1 MATMVATTVTM
12 HRSDFAVQDAWQTKT
27 FRCVE
32 RTGDFKQFLN
42 DAGLPRILGEIV
54 ERMSGVGATM
64 TMGIHDNMFY
74 RIYPREKVNTNAGD
88 VHLPHITYARPI
100 ALEDGEDLSAAFDPR
115 GYPKLLRNVVAR
127 DQDAIVAYLAER
139 NAGRTMRMLDY
150 TEAIK
155 SGAPRR
161 LASPRVEPRTS

>member
-1 MATMVATTVTM
+1 MFFNEAAQAVTM
-12 HRSDFAVQDAWQTKT
+12 GRRGSVGLALLVLYYFHDAVITVLPKPIDDLLL
-27 FRCVE
+27 RC
-32 RTGDFKQFLN
+32 L
-42 DAGLPRILGEIV
+42 
-54 ERMSGVGATM
+54 
-64 TMGIHDNMFY
+64 
-74 RIYPREKVNTNAGD
+74 YPREKVNTNAGD
-88 VHLPHITYARPI
+88 VHLPHVTYARPI
-100 ALEDGEDLSAAFDPR
+100 ALKDGEDLSAAFDPR

>member
-32 RTGDFKQFLN
+32 RTGDFKQFLS

-54 ERMSGVGATM
+54 ERLSGVGATM

-74 RIYPREKVNTNAGD
+74 RTEHGLLKDKVNLPVPLDGSEVSDRNALGHAIAKRGSLVGGAVEVRSVTTCNGKGNNGMARYEIVGD
-88 VHLPHITYARPI
+88 ELLVTVANLDT
-100 ALEDGEDLSAAFDPR
+100 GAAFR
-115 GYPKLLRNVVAR
+115 LRM
-127 DQDAIVAYLAER
+127 ER
-139 NAGRTMRMLDY
+139 VD
-150 TEAIK
+150 EA
-155 SGAPRR
+155 P
-161 LASPRVEPRTS
+161 SPWF

>member
-1 MATMVATTVTM
+1 MERRGSVGLFLLGVLYYFHDAVITVLPKPV
-12 HRSDFAVQDAWQTKT
+12 DDLLL
-27 FRCVE
+27 RC
-32 RTGDFKQFLN
+32 L
-42 DAGLPRILGEIV
+42 
-54 ERMSGVGATM
+54 
-64 TMGIHDNMFY
+64 
-74 RIYPREKVNTNAGD
+74 YPREKVNTNA

>member
-1 MATMVATTVTM
+1 MG
-12 HRSDFAVQDAWQTKT
+12 RPSS
-27 FRCVE
+27 
-32 RTGDFKQFLN
+32 
-42 DAGLPRILGEIV
+42 AGLVLLGILYYF
-54 ERMSGVGATM
+54 
-64 TMGIHDNMFY
+64 HDAVITVLPKPFDDLLL
-74 RIYPREKVNTNAGD
+74 RCLYPREKVNTNA

-100 ALEDGEDLSAAFDPR
+100 ALEAGEDLSAAFDPR
-115 GYPKLLRNVVAR
+115 GYPKLLRSVVAR